1 MKRFIHFII
10 ESEEYTLKD
19 LKNDFKEFNKTL
31 FKSELPQVKLT
42 LSPNKKDGY
51 SGWLK
56 VVYNDKNN
64 LDDFTIKDL
73 MVSSIYKTDSIKGL
87 LIHEMIHLYLAYN
100 GFHEGINCELHG
112 KEFNTKLREVQSK
125 TDIKIP
131 LNESDSNILKLKIS
145 DAINSEEPDWMKAI
159 LDQYR

>member
-1 MKRFIHFII
+1 MKKFTHYII
-10 ESEEYTLKD
+10 ESEEYSLKD

-31 FKSELPQVKLT
+31 FKSELPQVKLV
-42 LSPNKKDGY
+42 LSPKKKDGY

-56 VVYNDKNN
+56 VRYNDKDN
-64 LDDFTIKDL
+64 LDDYTIKDL
-73 MVSSIYKTDSIKGL
+73 MVTSIYKNDSIRGL
-87 LIHEMIHLYLAYN
+87 LIHEMIHLYLTCN

-112 KEFNTKLREVQSK
+112 KEFNAKLREVQSK